1 MQPDSVKQYAY
12 YGEKAFAEEKTVTPF
27 PGSGKETDAKRSPS
41 TLLYYYTKFMILIG
55 ILGQSLY
62 YLQAFKI
69 YMKGSAQDVS
79 LEGFLIAFFSLAC
92 WLIYGI
98 LIKDKV
104 LIIVNIVAV
113 FGAGL
118 ASVAILSVS

>member
-12 YGEKAFAEEKTVTPF
+12 YGEKAFAEEKTITQF

-41 TLLYYYTKFMILIG
+41 PLLYYYTKFMILIG

-69 YMKGSAQDVS
+69 YMKRSAQDVS